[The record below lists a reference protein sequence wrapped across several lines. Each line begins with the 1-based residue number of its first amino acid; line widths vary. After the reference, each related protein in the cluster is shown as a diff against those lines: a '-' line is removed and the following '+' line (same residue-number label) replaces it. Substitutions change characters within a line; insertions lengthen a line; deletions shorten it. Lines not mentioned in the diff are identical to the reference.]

1 MIIPHSLIILIM
13 LPFQTISYKYIKINK
28 MFAFISRRLI
38 LSVFS
43 VWVISLLAFAVIQ
56 LPPGDA
62 VDRYIESLLTQSA
75 GGQASMGIEASVLE
89 ADEVRKYYGLD
100 QPFHVR
106 YGKWI
111 WNMRKLDF
119 GYSYL
124 RRGTSNARQIPV
136 TELVQDRLW
145 MTLILTAATVIF
157 TFIVA
162 FPIGIYSA
170 MRQNTVGDYTA
181 TFVGFIGLSVPD
193 FLLTIILMY
202 VFFKYFDT
210 SVGGLFSPEIE
221 YQPWSLIKLLD
232 LLNHL
237 IIPCIVIGTAGT
249 AGQVR
254 ILRNNLLDELK
265 KPYVITARSKG
276 LVHWKVIMKYPL
288 RIAINPMVS
297 GIGQLLPSLIGGS
310 VIISVILSLPTLGPI
325 LLESIQGQDVY
336 AGGFIVLMLGILTI
350 VGVLISDILLAIIDP
365 RIRMWD
371 SETVN

>member
-1 MIIPHSLIILIM
+1 MI
-13 LPFQTISYKYIKINK
+13 
-28 MFAFISRRLI
+28 AFISRRLI
-38 LSVFS
+38 LAVLTI
-43 VWVISLLAFAVIQ
+43 WVVSILAFAVIQ
-56 LPPGDA
+56 LPPGDL
-62 VDRYIESLLTQSA
+62 VDKYIEGLMEGSYGSN
-75 GGQASMGIEASVLE
+75 GQASIENTQKE
-89 ADEVRKYYGLD
+89 AEYLRQYYGLD
-100 QPFHVR
+100 QPFYVR
-106 YGKWI
+106 YGKWV

-124 RRGTSNARQIPV
+124 RRGTSNANMIKV

-145 MTLILTAATVIF
+145 MTLILTAATTIF
-157 TFIVA
+157 IFVVA

-181 TFVGFIGLSVPD
+181 TFIGFIGLSVPD
-193 FLLTIILMY
+193 FLLTIVLMY
-202 VFFKYFDT
+202 IFFKYFDQ
-210 SVGGLFSPEIE
+210 SVGGLFSPDQE
-221 YQPWSLIKLLD
+221 YEPWSIAKLLD

-254 ILRNNLLDELK
+254 ILRNNLLDELE
-265 KPYVITARSKG
+265 KPYVVTAKSKG
-276 LVHWKVIMKYPL
+276 LANWKVIMKYPL
-288 RIAINPMVS
+288 RIAINPMIS

-371 SETVN
+371 LETID

>member
-1 MIIPHSLIILIM
+1 MIILHSLIILIM

-365 RIRMWD
+365 RIRMWV

>member
-1 MIIPHSLIILIM
+1 
-13 LPFQTISYKYIKINK
+13 

-100 QPFHVR
+100 QPFHIR

-202 VFFKYFDT
+202 VFFD
-210 SVGGLFSPEIE
+210 
-221 YQPWSLIKLLD
+221 LLD
-232 LLNHL
+232 
-237 IIPCIVIGTAGT
+237 C
-249 AGQVR
+249 Q
-254 ILRNNLLDELK
+254 
-265 KPYVITARSKG
+265 
-276 LVHWKVIMKYPL
+276 KY
-288 RIAINPMVS
+288 
-297 GIGQLLPSLIGGS
+297 
-310 VIISVILSLPTLGPI
+310 
-325 LLESIQGQDVY
+325 LE
-336 AGGFIVLMLGILTI
+336 GFF
-350 VGVLISDILLAIIDP
+350 AH
-365 RIRMWD
+365 
-371 SETVN
+371 

>member
-1 MIIPHSLIILIM
+1 M
-13 LPFQTISYKYIKINK
+13 L
-28 MFAFISRRLI
+28 AFISRRLI
-38 LSVFS
+38 LAVLTIWAVS
-43 VWVISLLAFAVIQ
+43 ILAFAVIQ

-62 VDRYIESLLTQSA
+62 VDRYIELLEEGGTGLA
-75 GGQASMGIEASVLE
+75 GGVNMGSFEEAAKMAQELRE
-89 ADEVRKYYGLD
+89 YYGMD
-100 QPFHVR
+100 KPFYVR
-106 YGKWI
+106 YGKWV
-111 WNMRKLDF
+111 WNMHKLDF

-124 RRGTSNARQIPV
+124 RRGTSGASQIKV

-145 MTLILTAATVIF
+145 MTLVLTAATVVF

-193 FLLTIILMY
+193 FLLCIILMY
-202 VFFKYFDT
+202 IFFKYFDQ
-210 SVGGLFSPEIE
+210 SVGGLFSPEVE
-221 YQPWSLIKLLD
+221 YEPWGLTKVLD

-237 IIPCIVIGTAGT
+237 IIPCIVLGTAGT

-254 ILRNNLLDELK
+254 ILRNNLLDELG

-276 LVHWKVIMKYPL
+276 LSHWRAVMKYPL
-288 RIAINPMVS
+288 RIAINPMIS

-325 LLESIQGQDVY
+325 LLSSITGQDVY
-336 AGGFIVLMLGILTI
+336 AGGFIVLMLGVLTVI
-350 VGVLISDILLAIIDP
+350 GVLISDIMLAIIDP
-365 RIRMWD
+365 RIRMWE
-371 SETVN
+371 SGRGGHPQ

>member
-1 MIIPHSLIILIM
+1 MI
-13 LPFQTISYKYIKINK
+13 
-28 MFAFISRRLI
+28 AFISRRLI
-38 LSVFS
+38 LSLFS
-43 VWVISLLAFAVIQ
+43 IWAISLLAFAVIQ

-62 VDRYIESLLTQSA
+62 VDRYIDSLLTQSA
-75 GGQASMGIEASVLE
+75 GGQASMGLEASILE

-100 QPFHVR
+100 QPFHIR

-136 TELVQDRLW
+136 TELIQDRLW
-145 MTLILTAATVIF
+145 MTLILTAATVFF

-193 FLLTIILMY
+193 FLLTIVLMY
-202 VFFKYFDT
+202 IFFKYFDT

-221 YQPWSLIKLLD
+221 YEPWSLAKLLD

-237 IIPCIVIGTAGT
+237 IIPCVVLGTAGT

-254 ILRNNLLDELK
+254 ILRNNLLDELE
-265 KPYVITARSKG
+265 KPYVVTAKSKG
-276 LVHWKVIMKYPL
+276 LANWKVIIKYPL
-288 RIAINPMVS
+288 RIAINPMIS

-310 VIISVILSLPTLGPI
+310 VIISVILSLPNLGPV
-325 LLESIQGQDVY
+325 LLESIQKQDTY
-336 AGGFIVLMLGILTI
+336 AGGFIILLLGILTVI
-350 VGVLISDILLAIIDP
+350 GVLLSDIMLAVVDH
-365 RIRMWD
+365 RIRMWEEQGRNRN
-371 SETVN
+371 S

>member
-1 MIIPHSLIILIM
+1 
-13 LPFQTISYKYIKINK
+13 
-28 MFAFISRRLI
+28 
-38 LSVFS
+38 
-43 VWVISLLAFAVIQ
+43 
-56 LPPGDA
+56 
-62 VDRYIESLLTQSA
+62 
-75 GGQASMGIEASVLE
+75 
-89 ADEVRKYYGLD
+89 
-100 QPFHVR
+100 
-106 YGKWI
+106 
-111 WNMRKLDF
+111 
-119 GYSYL
+119 
-124 RRGTSNARQIPV
+124 
-136 TELVQDRLW
+136 
-145 MTLILTAATVIF
+145 
-157 TFIVA
+157 
-162 FPIGIYSA
+162 
-170 MRQNTVGDYTA
+170 
-181 TFVGFIGLSVPD
+181 
-193 FLLTIILMY
+193 MY

-254 ILRNNLLDELK
+254 ILRNNLLDELN

>member
-1 MIIPHSLIILIM
+1 
-13 LPFQTISYKYIKINK
+13 
-28 MFAFISRRLI
+28 LI
-38 LSVFS
+38 LALLTIWAVSV
-43 VWVISLLAFAVIQ
+43 LAFAVIQ

-62 VDRYIESLLTQSA
+62 VDRYIEALEEGGTTLA
-75 GGQASMGIEASVLE
+75 GGVNMGSFEEAAKMAQELRE
-89 ADEVRKYYGLD
+89 YYGMD
-100 QPFHVR
+100 KPFYVR
-106 YGKWI
+106 YGKWV

-124 RRGTSNARQIPV
+124 RRGTSGGSQIKV

-145 MTLILTAATVIF
+145 MTLILTASTVIF
-157 TFIVA
+157 TFVVA

-181 TFVGFIGLSVPD
+181 TFIGFIGLSVPD

-202 VFFKYFDT
+202 LFFKYFDT
-210 SVGGLFSPEIE
+210 SIGGLFSPEME
-221 YQPWSLIKLLD
+221 YAPWGIGKVLD

-237 IIPCIVIGTAGT
+237 IIPCIVLGTAGT

-254 ILRNNLLDELK
+254 ILRNNLLDELG

-276 LVHWKVIMKYPL
+276 LAHWRAVMKYPL

-297 GIGQLLPSLIGGS
+297 GIGQLLPTLIGGS

-325 LLESIQGQDVY
+325 LLQSVLAQDTY
-336 AGGFIVLMLGILTI
+336 AGGFIILLLGIMTVI
-350 VGVLISDILLAIIDP
+350 GVLISDIMLAVIDP
-365 RIRMWD
+365 RIRMW
-371 SETVN
+371 EEQGRTVTS

>member
-1 MIIPHSLIILIM
+1 
-13 LPFQTISYKYIKINK
+13 
-28 MFAFISRRLI
+28 
-38 LSVFS
+38 
-43 VWVISLLAFAVIQ
+43 
-56 LPPGDA
+56 
-62 VDRYIESLLTQSA
+62 
-75 GGQASMGIEASVLE
+75 
-89 ADEVRKYYGLD
+89 
-100 QPFHVR
+100 
-106 YGKWI
+106 
-111 WNMRKLDF
+111 MRKLDF

-181 TFVGFIGLSVPD
+181 TFIGFIGLSVPD

-365 RIRMWD
+365 RIRMWV

>member
-1 MIIPHSLIILIM
+1 
-13 LPFQTISYKYIKINK
+13 

-100 QPFHVR
+100 QPFHIR

-254 ILRNNLLDELK
+254 I
-265 KPYVITARSKG
+265 TARSIG

>member
-1 MIIPHSLIILIM
+1 MI
-13 LPFQTISYKYIKINK
+13 
-28 MFAFISRRLI
+28 AFISRRLI
-38 LSVFS
+38 LSLFS
-43 VWVISLLAFAVIQ
+43 IWVISLLAFAVIQ

-62 VDRYIESLLTQSA
+62 VDRYIEGLLEQSH
-75 GGQASMGIEASVLE
+75 GGQAHMGIEASILE
-89 ADEVRKYYGLD
+89 ADEVRQYYGLD
-100 QPFHVR
+100 KPFYIR

-136 TELVQDRLW
+136 TELIQDRLW
-145 MTLILTAATVIF
+145 MTLILTASTVVF
-157 TFIVA
+157 TFVVA

-202 VFFKYFDT
+202 LFFKYFDT

-221 YQPWSLIKLLD
+221 YEPWSLTKILD
-232 LLNHL
+232 LLWHL
-237 IIPCIVIGTAGT
+237 IIPCVVIGTAGT

-254 ILRNNLLDELK
+254 ILRNNLLDELE
-265 KPYVITARSKG
+265 KPYVVTAKSKG
-276 LVHWKVIMKYPL
+276 IAHWKAIMKYPL
-288 RIAINPMVS
+288 RIAVNPMIS

-325 LLESIQGQDVY
+325 LLESIRGQDVY
-336 AGGFIVLMLGILTI
+336 AGGFIILMLGILTI
-350 VGVLISDILLAIIDP
+350 VGVLISDIMLAIIDP

-371 SETVN
+371 SQTDS

>member
-1 MIIPHSLIILIM
+1 
-13 LPFQTISYKYIKINK
+13 

-100 QPFHVR
+100 QPFHIR
-106 YGKWI
+106 YCKWI

-265 KPYVITARSKG
+265 KPYVITA
-276 LVHWKVIMKYPL
+276 L
-288 RIAINPMVS
+288 
-297 GIGQLLPSLIGGS
+297 SLIH
-310 VIISVILSLPTLGPI
+310 I
-325 LLESIQGQDVY
+325 
-336 AGGFIVLMLGILTI
+336 
-350 VGVLISDILLAIIDP
+350 
-365 RIRMWD
+365 
-371 SETVN
+371 

>member
-1 MIIPHSLIILIM
+1 
-13 LPFQTISYKYIKINK
+13 

-100 QPFHVR
+100 QPFHIR

-202 VFFKYFDT
+202 IFFKYFDT

-265 KPYVITARSKG
+265 KPYVITAKSKG

-371 SETVN
+371 PETFK